1 MIGVHADS
9 SQVRAAGRLAAAGL
23 VYDRRSL
30 LALYS
35 TSVRLPPETADRVY
49 TLGLRNVCR
58 LHRAGVKLRCYRG
71 FRGGRAV
78 RSRPT
83 LRSAGNGAFIIGGN
97 RPASRVGVADS
108 CRPVS
113 ANRLI
118 KVHVDRHGASADRQ
132 LSFGCCNVRSL
143 LKKVD
148 FLLDVRRQ
156 LALT

>member
-1 MIGVHADS
+1 
-9 SQVRAAGRLAAAGL
+9 
-23 VYDRRSL
+23 
-30 LALYS
+30 
-35 TSVRLPPETADRVY
+35 
-49 TLGLRNVCR
+49 
-58 LHRAGVKLRCYRG
+58 
-71 FRGGRAV
+71 
-78 RSRPT
+78 

-143 LKKVD
+143 LNKVD

-156 LALT
+156 LALDVTFLVETWHDAESVCLRRLRVDGYGVVD